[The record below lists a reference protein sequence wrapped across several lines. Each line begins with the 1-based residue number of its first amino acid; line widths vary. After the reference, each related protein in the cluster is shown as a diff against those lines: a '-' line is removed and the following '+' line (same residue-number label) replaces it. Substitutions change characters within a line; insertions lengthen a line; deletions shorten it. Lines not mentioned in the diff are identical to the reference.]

1 MQNQGPFASPTKAG
15 NVRIGFFI
23 HLAVFILVNA
33 LLIFINLA
41 YSPGRLWVKWPL
53 LGWGIGLLFHGLAVS
68 LFSGNSAAK
77 RRRLAGEA
85 KK

>member
-1 MQNQGPFASPTKAG
+1 MKNHGPFASPTKTG
-15 NVRIGFFI
+15 NGRIGFSI

-53 LGWGIGLLFHGLAVS
+53 LGWGIGILFHGLAVF
-68 LFSGNSAAK
+68 LFSGNSAVK
-77 RRRLAGEA
+77 QRTLAGEV